1 MLAFCAVASRVDG
14 VERRSVST
22 QTWGRANAARLG
34 ARRADA
40 RRVYAIEQN
49 DERLKTQEW
58 LERRCGFKD
67 QYSLWHAVLGMAG
80 AAGCMKYDGEIYR
93 NFTYQEALH
102 IDKND
107 WKALKMT
114 CGGRQKRCPEF
125 RFCRDKYDLARQHFV
140 HSNIDAGATRRFRYD
155 VGGGWRADVVV
166 ADLSGGPEGDDDAVD
181 KSDLLGTLGLLHA
194 GADTVLGRLPPLET
208 PPLSGVS
215 VGWLLFLLLPGV
227 LAAAWRCRS
236 RQEPE
241 DEAFSAY
248 GTRRPLRKFI

>member
-1 MLAFCAVASRVDG
+1 
-14 VERRSVST
+14 
-22 QTWGRANAARLG
+22 
-34 ARRADA
+34 
-40 RRVYAIEQN
+40 
-49 DERLKTQEW
+49 
-58 LERRCGFKD
+58 
-67 QYSLWHAVLGMAG
+67 MAG
-80 AAGCMKYDGEIYR
+80 AAGCMNYDGEIYR

-166 ADLSGGPEGDDDAVD
+166 ADLSGGAEGDDDAVD
-181 KSDLLGTLGLLHA
+181 KSDLLGTLGLLHV
-194 GADTVLGRLPPLET
+194 GADTVR
-208 PPLSGVS
+208 
-215 VGWLLFLLLPGV
+215 WLLFLLLPGV
-227 LAAAWRCRS
+227 LVAWCRS

-248 GTRRPLRKFI
+248 GTRRPALRKFI

>member
-1 MLAFCAVASRVDG
+1 
-14 VERRSVST
+14 
-22 QTWGRANAARLG
+22 
-34 ARRADA
+34 
-40 RRVYAIEQN
+40 
-49 DERLKTQEW
+49 
-58 LERRCGFKD
+58 
-67 QYSLWHAVLGMAG
+67 MAG
-80 AAGCMKYDGEIYR
+80 AAGCMQYDGEIYR

-102 IDKND
+102 IDKNE

-166 ADLSGGPEGDDDAVD
+166 ADLSGGAEGDDDAVD
-181 KSDLLGTLGLLHA
+181 KSDLLGTLGLLHV
-194 GADTVLGRLPPLET
+194 GADRVLGQLPPLEET
-208 PPLSGVS
+208 PPSSGVS
-215 VGWLLFLLLPGV
+215 VGWLLFLLPGV